1 MPSKIPAPPEA
12 KLTPVIGNALLLLDL
27 DTRERYGG
35 GEATNPTFSA
45 AKQTQKNDQIFFKK
59 MTHSGLHSKK
69 EIQILYIYLITRP
82 NEYYLLVWQPMVN

>member
-12 KLTPVIGNALLLLDL
+12 KLTPVIGYALLLLDL

-45 AKQTQKNDQIFFKK
+45 AKQTKNINQNKK
-59 MTHSGLHSKK
+59 IDTFRMDK
-69 EIQILYIYLITRP
+69 ESTLI
-82 NEYYLLVWQPMVN
+82 